1 MYRVTP
7 MAIELDNVDAGYG
20 RLQILFDINV
30 EFPDKEI
37 TVIVGPNGSGKS
49 TLLKTIFGIT
59 RVYRGKIRFNGADI
73 TGKPP
78 HVIASMGIAYLPQ
91 TNNVFD
97 NLTVEENLKM
107 AGYKVDQS
115 KLEERIEHALQYFP
129 ILKAYMKRK
138 ARQMSGG
145 ERQMLA
151 MAMALIRSPKVMMFD
166 EPTAALAPKLA
177 FQVLNIIEKLRD
189 DLGITVILVE
199 QNAKIALEKGDNAIL
214 LASGRVIYK
223 GSSRKLLNDP
233 ELGSL
238 YLGLTKRGEAK

>member
-1 MYRVTP
+1 MIIV
-7 MAIELDNVDAGYG
+7 DNVDAGYG
-20 RLQILFDINV
+20 KLQILFDV
-30 EFPDKEI
+30 SVDFPEKEI

-59 RVYRGKIRFNGADI
+59 RVYKGKILFNGDNI

-78 HVIASMGIAYLPQ
+78 HKIAAMGIAYLPQ

-97 NLTVEENLKM
+97 NLTVEENLRM
-107 AGYKVDQS
+107 AGYTVDS
-115 KLEERIEHALQYFP
+115 SELKDRIEHALEYFP
-129 ILKAYMKRK
+129 VLKAYMKRK

-177 FQVLNIIEKLRD
+177 YQVLNIIQRLRD
-189 DLGITVILVE
+189 ELGITVILVE
-199 QNAKIALEKGDNAIL
+199 QNAKIALERGDKAVL
-214 LASGRVIYK
+214 MASGRAIYK
-223 GSSRKLLNDP
+223 GSAEELLKDP

-238 YLGLTKRGEAK
+238 YLGLAKKG

>member
-1 MYRVTP
+1 MGILV
-7 MAIELDNVDAGYG
+7 ENVDAGYG
-20 RLQILFDINV
+20 RLQILFDV
-30 EFPDKEI
+30 SVDFPDKEI

-59 RVYRGKIRFNGADI
+59 KIYKGKVVFNGDDI

-78 HVIASMGIAYLPQ
+78 HVIASLGIAYLPQ

-97 NLTVEENLKM
+97 NLTVEENLRM
-107 AGYKVDQS
+107 AGYTIEPSLLKD
-115 KLEERIEHALQYFP
+115 RIEHALEYFP

-177 FQVLNIIEKLRD
+177 YQVLNIIEKLRD
-189 DLGITVILVE
+189 ELGITVILVE
-199 QNAKIALEKGDNAIL
+199 QNAKIALEKGDKAIL
-214 LASGRVIYK
+214 MVGGRAIYK
-223 GSSRKLLNDP
+223 GPAMDLLKDP
-233 ELGSL
+233 ELGPM
-238 YLGLTKRGEAK
+238 YLGISQRGEKS